1 MPNLITN
8 NLGNVVEGDTWAGI
22 SSYTI
27 TNAASDYGT
36 NLVQVNMTLKGRAGM
51 GAGYLYLST
60 ATADGSIN
68 NASTWTFTINPI
80 NNLPLPKDTYDYAIE
95 TIDNASSPASRVLL
109 KGTLIVDD
117 PITP

>member
-51 GAGYLYLST
+51 GAG
-60 ATADGSIN
+60 
-68 NASTWTFTINPI
+68 
-80 NNLPLPKDTYDYAIE
+80 
-95 TIDNASSPASRVLL
+95 
-109 KGTLIVDD
+109 
-117 PITP
+117 